1 MFTFKILTAACLGAL
16 MATTALADTDV
27 SHNWNA
33 ENEAA
38 AMKIFRDKYE
48 ALGGAWKETAFPDTQ
63 ASVSSVKTRI
73 IGGQPPMAM
82 QSTLGGTTQ
91 EFAGAGMLQNMDD
104 AAAAGNWAANMTE
117 SMVPVGQYD
126 GHWFA
131 APTFVNVINWMYS
144 NNEVLAAAGVTAPN
158 TWAEFT
164 ASLPALKAKG
174 VTPIAIG
181 GEPWQEAILF
191 DHVLLGVG
199 GADLYDGLYS
209 KNPEVVG
216 GPLVKTALDEMA
228 KLREFTDE
236 GKAGRSWNDTNTL
249 MLTGKAAYFFMG
261 PWAAGGYADMGP
273 EGEKWS
279 CRLTP
284 WDTTTTIVADG
295 FNFIKVTDAA
305 DIAAQTLFAQA
316 VMDPATQ
323 IAAAKVMGTLPAT
336 NTATAADFEG
346 CPAKAVAAMKSGKSV
361 THWNGRATDVADAVK
376 DTIDAFWNGSIDAAA
391 AQAQL
396 VDKLK

>member
-1 MFTFKILTAACLGAL
+1 MRAFKNLTVACLGAL
-16 MATTALADTDV
+16 LATTALADTDI

-48 ALGGAWKETAFPDTQ
+48 ALGGTWKETAFPDTQ
-63 ASVSSVKTRI
+63 ASISSVKTRI
-73 IGGQPPMAM
+73 IGGQPPMAL
-82 QSTLGGTTQ
+82 QSTLGGTLQ
-91 EFAGAGMLQNMDD
+91 EFAAADMLQNMDET
-104 AAAAGNWAANMTE
+104 AAAGNWAATTAPG
-117 SMVPVGQYD
+117 MVPTGQYD
-126 GHWFA
+126 GHWVA
-131 APTFVNVINWMYS
+131 APVFVNVINWMYT

-158 TWAEFT
+158 PWAEFT
-164 ASLPALKAKG
+164 ASLPVLKAKG

-191 DHVLLGVG
+191 DHVLLAVG
-199 GADLYDGLYS
+199 GAAVYDGLYS
-209 KNPEVVG
+209 KNPEIVG
-216 GPLVKTALDEMA
+216 GAEVKAALEEMG
-228 KLREFTDE
+228 KLHEFTDE

-284 WDTTTTIVADG
+284 WDTTLTTVTDG
-295 FNFIKVTDAA
+295 FEFIKVTDAA
-305 DIAAQTLFAQA
+305 DIAAQQLFAAA

-323 IAAAKVMGTLPAT
+323 IAAAQAMGTLPTT
-336 NTATAADFEG
+336 NTATDTDFVG
-346 CPAKAVAAMKSGKSV
+346 CPAKAVAAMKTGTAV
-361 THWNGRATDVADAVK
+361 THWNGRSSDIADAVK